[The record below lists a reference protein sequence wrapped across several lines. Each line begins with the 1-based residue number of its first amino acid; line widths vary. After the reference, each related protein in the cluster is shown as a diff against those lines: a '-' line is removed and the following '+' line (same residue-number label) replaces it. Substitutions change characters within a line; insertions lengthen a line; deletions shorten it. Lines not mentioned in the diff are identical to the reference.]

1 MNKLFFLAI
10 LLVGFLFAASDAT
23 KGVDVSQAVSQTS
36 FQCMKNSG
44 VGSFV
49 IVRTYQSNGR
59 VDPNGANTIK
69 NARAA
74 GISYV
79 DAYHFPD
86 TKLNAKQQ
94 VTDNINNLKSHGATI
109 GMLWFDIEGT
119 QYWKDCN
126 FNQNFLQ
133 EMVDQG
139 KALGYKIGI
148 YSSKSQWD
156 PIMCSSTKFSSLP
169 IWYAHYDK
177 NPSFSD
183 WVNFGGWTKPAI
195 KQYEGDTTVC
205 SSGVDVNFY

>member
-1 MNKLFFLAI
+1 MNKLFLCAI
-10 LLVGFLFAASDAT
+10 LALFAVSEAA
-23 KGVDVSQAVSQTS
+23 KGVDVSAAVSQNS
-36 FQCMKNSG
+36 FTCIKNSG
-44 VGSFV
+44 YGNFAV
-49 IVRTYQSNGR
+49 VRTYQSNGH
-59 VDPNGANTIK
+59 VDANGANTIK

-74 GISYV
+74 GIPYV
-79 DAYHFPD
+79 DAYHFPS
-86 TKLNAKQQ
+86 TGVNAKTQ
-94 VTDNINNLKSHGATI
+94 VADNINNLRAKGASI

-119 QYWKDCN
+119 QYWKDCS

-133 EMVDQG
+133 QMIDQ
-139 KALGYKIGI
+139 ANSMSVRIGI

-177 NPSFSD
+177 NPAFSD

-205 SSGVDVNFY
+205 SVGVDLNFY